1 MERKVGRFKFIG
13 VFFSLIGLAI
23 VFQMVRIQN
32 MPASKA
38 ILDVAQNY
46 MGVNQVIYPDR
57 GNIYDVNGDLLAG
70 NEIIYE
76 VGIDLPSV
84 LQPETIAKVAAD
96 VLKLDYGKT
105 LQYASIDPNAKDSP
119 QYITLS
125 GFATKDD
132 IRQLEIIEQDYKTR
146 DLAKGEIRP
155 RLEGLMWTPHN
166 KRSYPEGDLAS
177 NILGFYS
184 YLDRTKGSGFFGVE
198 ENYNQLLAGTPKAV
212 YTEFDPQ
219 KVQNLLEVPPGADL
233 VLTINKEIQAMVEK
247 QLDDAIRWS
256 EAKSGTIL
264 VYNPKNG
271 EVLAMATT
279 PRLDPNQYWNYADVF
294 PGTTPFNRAIS
305 QTYESGSVF
314 KVITMAS
321 ALDAGAVTPQTT
333 FMDTGGYDIG
343 GYTIN
348 NWDYGAWG
356 LQDMTGCLQHSL
368 NVCLTWIAVQLGAD
382 RFYDYIKAF
391 GFDRNTGIDLAGE
404 QHWPLKLPGDN
415 QWYEVDL
422 ATNSFGQGISVTP
435 IQMAMAI
442 GAVAN
447 EGKMYAPH
455 LVKSLMIDGKQMD
468 IKPVLVGNPIKAETA
483 RTLTDMLVNSLQNEA
498 SDALVEGYT
507 LAGKTGTGS
516 IPTEFGYTLSE
527 TNASFVGW
535 GPADDPQFLVYVWL
549 ERPGISQWASLVAAP
564 VFSKIVSNLVVLMG
578 IPPDAIRA
586 QINGQNSASSLGE

>member
-1 MERKVGRFKFIG
+1 
-13 VFFSLIGLAI
+13 
-23 VFQMVRIQN
+23 
-32 MPASKA
+32 
-38 ILDVAQNY
+38 
-46 MGVNQVIYPDR
+46 
-57 GNIYDVNGDLLAG
+57 
-70 NEIIYE
+70 
-76 VGIDLPSV
+76 
-84 LQPETIAKVAAD
+84 
-96 VLKLDYGKT
+96 
-105 LQYASIDPNAKDSP
+105 
-119 QYITLS
+119 
-125 GFATKDD
+125 ATKDD

-155 RLEGLMWTPHN
+155 RLDGLMWTPHN

-184 YLDRTKGSGFFGVE
+184 YLDRTKGEGFFGVE

-256 EAKSGTIL
+256 ESKSGTIL

-279 PRLDPNQYWNYADVF
+279 PRLDPNQYWNYASVF

-321 ALDAGAVTPQTT
+321 ALDAGAVTPETT
-333 FMDTGGYDIG
+333 FVDTGGYDIG

-356 LQDMTGCLQHSL
+356 LQDMTGCMQHSL

-391 GFDRNTGIDLAGE
+391 GFDRITGIDLAGE
-404 QHWPLKLPGDN
+404 QHWPVKLPGDN

-455 LVKSLMIDGKQMD
+455 LVKSLIIDGKQMD

-483 RTLTDMLVNSLQNEA
+483 HTLTNMLVNSLENEA
-498 SDALVEGYT
+498 SDALVEGYA

-535 GPADDPQFLVYVWL
+535 GPADDPQFLVYIWL

-564 VFSKIVSNLVVLMG
+564 VFSKTVSNLVVLMG

-586 QINGQNSASSLGE
+586 QIKGQSSAVSLGE